1 MARMRRFAFPIFALL
16 AGCSPLKSF
25 NAVLPKDGESRL
37 IARDLAFSSGE
48 RGRLDVYGP
57 RRADEGSKLPVIV
70 FFYGGSWSSGAKEG
84 YGFVGRALAAQG
96 FLVAI
101 PDYRLVPEV
110 RFPGFVEDG
119 AAAVKWVR
127 ANAARYGGDPD
138 RLVLAGHSAGAYNAA
153 MLALDP
159 QWLGA
164 DRAAVKGFA
173 GLAGPYDFLP
183 LTDAATIAA
192 FSRAPDPRATQP
204 INFASAGD
212 PPALLLVAGE
222 DRLVYPRNSIGLGAR
237 LRQAGV
243 PADVKTYKG
252 LGHVGI
258 LTAISKPLRGKGPV
272 LRDLAGFAHKVTA
285 KGTERESPPL
295 VRER

>member
-1 MARMRRFAFPIFALL
+1 MRRFALALFASL
-16 AGCSPLKSF
+16 AGCSPLASF
-25 NAVLPKDGESRL
+25 NAVLPKDGASKL
-37 IARDLAFSSGE
+37 VARDLAFAGGE
-48 RGRLDVYGP
+48 RGKLDLYAP
-57 RRADEGSKLPVIV
+57 RNAAAGARLPVIV
-70 FFYGGSWSSGAKEG
+70 FFYGGSWSSGVKEG

-101 PDYRLVPEV
+101 PDYRLVPQV

-127 ANAARYGGDPD
+127 ANAARFGGDPD

-159 QWLGA
+159 QWLGP

-183 LTDAATIAA
+183 LDDPSTIAA
-192 FSRAPDPRATQP
+192 FGQARDSKATQP
-204 INFASAGD
+204 ISFAGAGD
-212 PPALLLVAGE
+212 PPALLLVASD
-222 DRLVYPRNSIGLGAR
+222 DRLVFPRNSIGLAAR
-237 LRQAGV
+237 LRQSGV
-243 PADVKTYKG
+243 PAEVKTYPG

-258 LTAISKPLRGKGPV
+258 LTAIARPLRGKAPV
-272 LRDLAGFAHKVTA
+272 LRDLGEFARSVTA
-285 KGTERESPPL
+285 AGAERASPPL
-295 VRER
+295 VRVR

>member
-1 MARMRRFAFPIFALL
+1 MVGMRRFALSFAALL

-25 NAVLPKDGESRL
+25 NAVLPKDGGSRL
-37 IARDLAFSSGE
+37 VGRDLAFASGE
-48 RGRLDVYGP
+48 RGRLDLYAPKGT
-57 RRADEGSKLPVIV
+57 AAGAKLPVIV
-70 FFYGGSWSSGAKEG
+70 FFYGGSWSSGDKDG

-96 FLVAI
+96 FLVAV

-153 MLALDP
+153 MLALDEK
-159 QWLGA
+159 WLGA

-183 LTDAATIAA
+183 
-192 FSRAPDPRATQP
+192 FS
-204 INFASAGD
+204 
-212 PPALLLVAGE
+212 
-222 DRLVYPRNSIGLGAR
+222 
-237 LRQAGV
+237 
-243 PADVKTYKG
+243 
-252 LGHVGI
+252 
-258 LTAISKPLRGKGPV
+258 
-272 LRDLAGFAHKVTA
+272 
-285 KGTERESPPL
+285 
-295 VRER
+295 